1 MKKLIIFYI
10 GFLCICL
17 SAIAKQTLE
26 RPRGE
31 HFFTYSQYPPFAD
44 RPVDVHYYI
53 PSQGDIK
60 QMPIVFVFE
69 GGDRG
74 YRYLL
79 DGWKEEAERKGFML
93 FIPHFD
99 LKSYPLADYQEVGV
113 MNAAHTVANAPEKIT
128 PVLVDKLFEY
138 VRQFTGSM
146 RKGYMIY
153 GHSAGGQFVQ
163 RFMLF
168 HDSPYVEKAIIS
180 SPGWY
185 TFPDLA
191 QTYPYGTAGIPYISS
206 EQIKKY
212 LSKPIILQLALG
224 DTIRESFLRKTPEAE
239 RQGRNRMERGRS
251 FWLYIHQ
258 LAASRGWECH
268 WRKIEE
274 CGIGHEA
281 VPMGKQA
288 VPLLTTDS
296 LRVLFIGNSYTFF
309 NRLPWQVQSLA
320 SSCGKK
326 ISVRQVA
333 NPGWY
338 LRQHAANTQTLEAIR
353 EGGWDY
359 MVMQEQSKAPT
370 REKEWVKKNV
380 FHPAAQLDSL
390 LRLYAPKGKSVCY
403 MTWGRNNDTYEGM
416 QQQLTENYLEMA
428 DVLDAYCAPVGE
440 AWRRVRRECPSLQL
454 YNSDGSHPS
463 PAGSYLAACVFY
475 AIFFGEPFSSDYYAG
490 LPSETALYLQRI
502 AQEVVL
508 ANLVLWNRNQ
518 SKQPAGVTASFYPD
532 PKFDR
537 ETPTLSKPYGSGL
550 ASVDEIKDYLQQLV
564 VRSPGLAYMENIGVT
579 KQGRTIPVLYLG
591 TPDKKK
597 VRVWIQAAL
606 HGNEPAGAEAVC
618 MLVRYLLC
626 EKEGRELLNHIAVAL
641 VPIANVDGY
650 AIQQRRSAD
659 GYDLN
664 RDQSK
669 LEDTVTLLLKQSYQL
684 WNPDVALDIH
694 EYTPL
699 RREFNLL
706 RGVPTANAAD
716 VLFLPTGHLNAP
728 LALRTLSEELFRREA
743 EVVLNS
749 AGYASGF
756 YFTPRV
762 ADGSLVL
769 VKGAKSPQSS
779 STFQAL
785 TGAVSLFVEIRGIG
799 LGPECFARRSECGF
813 LVARQ
818 TLVTAAQHR
827 ASIKRKI
834 EQARKRTLKATE
846 PIYVTFTSDTVR
858 HVVSFID
865 YKANELFKTELPTLD
880 AMQATPQLMRTRPKA
895 YLLDAPCTE
904 AVCKLRALGVHIEQ
918 VTRVQKA
925 KVERYKVTRLYR
937 AEKEWEGIHPVN
949 VETDVYEDNV
959 ELPIGSWLVP
969 LAQPLGNLVATL
981 LEPESVCG
989 FVNFCVIPAEE
1000 GKGLFIS
1007 RLIK

>member
-1 MKKLIIFYI
+1 MVT
-10 GFLCICL
+10 
-17 SAIAKQTLE
+17 S
-26 RPRGE
+26 
-31 HFFTYSQYPPFAD
+31 
-44 RPVDVHYYI
+44 
-53 PSQGDIK
+53 
-60 QMPIVFVFE
+60 
-69 GGDRG
+69 
-74 YRYLL
+74 
-79 DGWKEEAERKGFML
+79 
-93 FIPHFD
+93 
-99 LKSYPLADYQEVGV
+99 
-113 MNAAHTVANAPEKIT
+113 
-128 PVLVDKLFEY
+128 
-138 VRQFTGSM
+138 RQ
-146 RKGYMIY
+146 
-153 GHSAGGQFVQ
+153 
-163 RFMLF
+163 
-168 HDSPYVEKAIIS
+168 
-180 SPGWY
+180 
-185 TFPDLA
+185 
-191 QTYPYGTAGIPYISS
+191 
-206 EQIKKY
+206 
-212 LSKPIILQLALG
+212 
-224 DTIRESFLRKTPEAE
+224 
-239 RQGRNRMERGRS
+239 
-251 FWLYIHQ
+251 
-258 LAASRGWECH
+258 
-268 WRKIEE
+268 
-274 CGIGHEA
+274 
-281 VPMGKQA
+281 
-288 VPLLTTDS
+288 
-296 LRVLFIGNSYTFF
+296 
-309 NRLPWQVQSLA
+309 
-320 SSCGKK
+320 
-326 ISVRQVA
+326 
-333 NPGWY
+333 
-338 LRQHAANTQTLEAIR
+338 
-353 EGGWDY
+353 
-359 MVMQEQSKAPT
+359 
-370 REKEWVKKNV
+370 
-380 FHPAAQLDSL
+380 
-390 LRLYAPKGKSVCY
+390 
-403 MTWGRNNDTYEGM
+403 
-416 QQQLTENYLEMA
+416 
-428 DVLDAYCAPVGE
+428 
-440 AWRRVRRECPSLQL
+440 
-454 YNSDGSHPS
+454 
-463 PAGSYLAACVFY
+463 
-475 AIFFGEPFSSDYYAG
+475 
-490 LPSETALYLQRI
+490 
-502 AQEVVL
+502 
-508 ANLVLWNRNQ
+508 
-518 SKQPAGVTASFYPD
+518 
-532 PKFDR
+532 
-537 ETPTLSKPYGSGL
+537 
-550 ASVDEIKDYLQQLV
+550 
-564 VRSPGLAYMENIGVT
+564 
-579 KQGRTIPVLYLG
+579 
-591 TPDKKK
+591 
-597 VRVWIQAAL
+597 
-606 HGNEPAGAEAVC
+606 VC

-669 LEDTVTLLLKQSYQL
+669 LEDAVTLLLKQSYQQ

-1000 GKGLFIS
+1000 GKGLFVS

>member
-224 DTIRESFLRKTPEAE
+224 DTIRESFLRKTLEAE

-359 MVMQEQSKAPT
+359 MVMQE
-370 REKEWVKKNV
+370 
-380 FHPAAQLDSL
+380 
-390 LRLYAPKGKSVCY
+390 
-403 MTWGRNNDTYEGM
+403 
-416 QQQLTENYLEMA
+416 
-428 DVLDAYCAPVGE
+428 
-440 AWRRVRRECPSLQL
+440 
-454 YNSDGSHPS
+454 
-463 PAGSYLAACVFY
+463 
-475 AIFFGEPFSSDYYAG
+475 
-490 LPSETALYLQRI
+490 
-502 AQEVVL
+502 
-508 ANLVLWNRNQ
+508 
-518 SKQPAGVTASFYPD
+518 
-532 PKFDR
+532 
-537 ETPTLSKPYGSGL
+537 
-550 ASVDEIKDYLQQLV
+550 
-564 VRSPGLAYMENIGVT
+564 
-579 KQGRTIPVLYLG
+579 
-591 TPDKKK
+591 
-597 VRVWIQAAL
+597 
-606 HGNEPAGAEAVC
+606 
-618 MLVRYLLC
+618 
-626 EKEGRELLNHIAVAL
+626 
-641 VPIANVDGY
+641 
-650 AIQQRRSAD
+650 
-659 GYDLN
+659 
-664 RDQSK
+664 
-669 LEDTVTLLLKQSYQL
+669 
-684 WNPDVALDIH
+684 
-694 EYTPL
+694 
-699 RREFNLL
+699 
-706 RGVPTANAAD
+706 
-716 VLFLPTGHLNAP
+716 
-728 LALRTLSEELFRREA
+728 
-743 EVVLNS
+743 
-749 AGYASGF
+749 
-756 YFTPRV
+756 
-762 ADGSLVL
+762 
-769 VKGAKSPQSS
+769 
-779 STFQAL
+779 
-785 TGAVSLFVEIRGIG
+785 
-799 LGPECFARRSECGF
+799 
-813 LVARQ
+813 
-818 TLVTAAQHR
+818 
-827 ASIKRKI
+827 
-834 EQARKRTLKATE
+834 
-846 PIYVTFTSDTVR
+846 
-858 HVVSFID
+858 
-865 YKANELFKTELPTLD
+865 
-880 AMQATPQLMRTRPKA
+880 
-895 YLLDAPCTE
+895 
-904 AVCKLRALGVHIEQ
+904 
-918 VTRVQKA
+918 
-925 KVERYKVTRLYR
+925 
-937 AEKEWEGIHPVN
+937 
-949 VETDVYEDNV
+949 
-959 ELPIGSWLVP
+959 
-969 LAQPLGNLVATL
+969 
-981 LEPESVCG
+981 
-989 FVNFCVIPAEE
+989 
-1000 GKGLFIS
+1000 
-1007 RLIK
+1007 

>member
-1 MKKLIIFYI
+1 M
-10 GFLCICL
+10 
-17 SAIAKQTLE
+17 
-26 RPRGE
+26 
-31 HFFTYSQYPPFAD
+31 
-44 RPVDVHYYI
+44 
-53 PSQGDIK
+53 
-60 QMPIVFVFE
+60 
-69 GGDRG
+69 
-74 YRYLL
+74 
-79 DGWKEEAERKGFML
+79 
-93 FIPHFD
+93 
-99 LKSYPLADYQEVGV
+99 
-113 MNAAHTVANAPEKIT
+113 
-128 PVLVDKLFEY
+128 
-138 VRQFTGSM
+138 
-146 RKGYMIY
+146 
-153 GHSAGGQFVQ
+153 
-163 RFMLF
+163 
-168 HDSPYVEKAIIS
+168 
-180 SPGWY
+180 
-185 TFPDLA
+185 
-191 QTYPYGTAGIPYISS
+191 
-206 EQIKKY
+206 
-212 LSKPIILQLALG
+212 
-224 DTIRESFLRKTPEAE
+224 
-239 RQGRNRMERGRS
+239 
-251 FWLYIHQ
+251 
-258 LAASRGWECH
+258 
-268 WRKIEE
+268 
-274 CGIGHEA
+274 
-281 VPMGKQA
+281 
-288 VPLLTTDS
+288 
-296 LRVLFIGNSYTFF
+296 
-309 NRLPWQVQSLA
+309 
-320 SSCGKK
+320 
-326 ISVRQVA
+326 
-333 NPGWY
+333 
-338 LRQHAANTQTLEAIR
+338 
-353 EGGWDY
+353 
-359 MVMQEQSKAPT
+359 
-370 REKEWVKKNV
+370 
-380 FHPAAQLDSL
+380 
-390 LRLYAPKGKSVCY
+390 
-403 MTWGRNNDTYEGM
+403 
-416 QQQLTENYLEMA
+416 
-428 DVLDAYCAPVGE
+428 
-440 AWRRVRRECPSLQL
+440 
-454 YNSDGSHPS
+454 
-463 PAGSYLAACVFY
+463 
-475 AIFFGEPFSSDYYAG
+475 
-490 LPSETALYLQRI
+490 
-502 AQEVVL
+502 VL

-669 LEDTVTLLLKQSYQL
+669 LEDAVTLLLKQSYQQ

-799 LGPECFARRSECGF
+799 LGPECYARRSECGF

-865 YKANELFKTELPTLD
+865 YEANELFKTELPTLD
-880 AMQATPQLMRTRPKA
+880 AMQVTPQLVRTRPKA
-895 YLLDAPCTE
+895 YLLDALCTE

-1000 GKGLFIS
+1000 GKGLFVRELDMALINGNTDLSVHSLKDMPIEVATDLPIIGYSRREDARDVLVLPRGISKYDYYGPIGCSSNRRSLQLKDIYPKAEIKSVRGNVLTRLEKLDKGEYGALVLAAAGLKRLGLTERIS
-1007 RLIK
+1007 RYFSIQEMIPAAGQGILCIQGKKESNYDFLEGFFDKEAETCALAERAFMTYLNGGCSLPIGVYAEILNEQEMKIQGLYYNRENNVYKKMSLTGNRFAPEELGIQLAMALKNICSTSL